1 MLLKEE
7 LKFRNKNILVI
18 GGAPSAIKEKYDKKT
33 LAKCFIVRFNLYETK
48 GYEESIGDKT
58 DLWIYNGNTA
68 THNDMIDNPNRQA
81 KNMMMISSPRQIH
94 AKHGHKEIKRIYS
107 KSKHHWIIQKRPWHD
122 IFPVVDSSTG
132 LLALLNLA
140 EAFPEKKIYTL
151 GYSYINPDEKDDDM
165 QNENY
170 MGTECLVCNHRRDAE
185 ESRSKLLMTEYNVK
199 HFSEIDNG

>member
-1 MLLKEE
+1 MVIQRKDEI
-7 LKFRNKNILVI
+7 KFRNKNILVI
-18 GGAPSAIKEKYDKKT
+18 GSSPSVLKEKVDIK
-33 LAKCFIVRFNLYETK
+33 LLNKCFIVRFNLYETK
-48 GYEESIGDKT
+48 GYEDYIGERT

-68 THNDMIDNPNRQA
+68 THNDMIDNPFRKA

-94 AKHGHKEIKRIYS
+94 AKHGHKEIKKIYADAEH
-107 KSKHHWIIQKRPWHD
+107 KWIIQKRPWHD

-140 EAFPEKKIYTL
+140 EAYKDKNIYTL
-151 GYSYINPDEKDDDM
+151 GFSFINQKSEDDNM

-185 ESRSKLLMTEYNVK
+185 ESRSKLLMNDYSVK
-199 HFSEIDNG
+199 HFSEMK